1 MGDYTVTMEKKMCI
15 LDEEKECDGCMEC
28 EVCDLDPN
36 KICDNCGKC
45 LNIQEY
51 AAIKIDK
58 VYLDPEEY
66 EREQRK

>member
-1 MGDYTVTMEKKMCI
+1 MERKMCV
-15 LDEEKECDGCMEC
+15 LDENKECDGCLEC

-45 LNIQEY
+45 LEIKDY

-58 VYLDPEEY
+58 IYTDPDDYHETE
-66 EREQRK
+66 K